1 MGTSI
6 GTSIFFAALLISLTT
21 LLVAYKGEIKNM
33 LREYHSSRHA
43 LEHAQHV
50 LDFSLVCYQVSLRCQ
65 TSLLALHVICRW
77 LLSSVGQDDLEP
89 YEYACEVPHKLFKFK
104 SLSSAQN
111 YLFLAMPGDRSL
123 MFVFLVFHWL
133 V

>member
-1 MGTSI
+1 MRDQLFCVSSGTTRHSQWFC
-6 GTSIFFAALLISLTT
+6 GRFLL
-21 LLVAYKGEIKNM
+21 
-33 LREYHSSRHA
+33 
-43 LEHAQHV
+43 Q
-50 LDFSLVCYQVSLRCQ
+50 
-65 TSLLALHVICRW
+65 

-89 YEYACEVPHKLFKFK
+89 YEYACEVLHKLFKFK

-111 YLFLAMPGDRSL
+111 YLFLAMPHDRSL